1 MSPAAHKGFPLALAQ
16 EDEHVR
22 ILGYRADKGIERKM
36 RDMGMPIGAEVR
48 IVQHKGA
55 GVVLANGHGRIALG
69 SSAAQLVYVELVD
82 DDSGCTAD
90 RCAAFAKTNAKLEDL
105 KRA

>member
-55 GVVLANGHGRIALG
+55 GVVLANGHGRFALG
-69 SSAAQLVYVELVD
+69 STAAQLVYVELVGD
-82 DDSGCTAD
+82 DAGCTAE
-90 RCAAFAKTNAKLEDL
+90 RCAAFAQTNAQLAAIKE
-105 KRA
+105 A